1 VATKFCVNLCDSWRG
16 LKYVDAMKLGIRY
29 ETEYSYDEPVGFSPH
44 DIRLFPKGGRFVRV
58 RRLDFTTRPEATVRF
73 SHDVFDNTIASCFF
87 PERSP
92 ELHLRL
98 AIDLELE
105 KRDPFHFLLENY
117 AVDLPFTYERLL
129 LPILEPYRERRTS
142 KELQLP
148 RWLAPTRKK
157 PRSTVSALVEL
168 NQTIHEAIGYER
180 REEGIAREPTET
192 LWLGRGACRDV
203 AVLLAEIL
211 REMGLAA
218 RLASGYL
225 RETDAKSRRA
235 EGSLHAWTEV
245 FLPGA
250 GWIGLD
256 ATNGVFCNHN
266 FISTAVGLTPAD
278 ITPVS
283 GSYYH
288 KEEIPARMTSRL
300 ELLNL

>member
-1 VATKFCVNLCDSWRG
+1 MR
-16 LKYVDAMKLGIRY
+16 LGIRY
-29 ETEYSYDEPVGFSPH
+29 ETEYSYDRPVGFSPH
-44 DIRLFPKGGRFVRV
+44 DVRLFPKGSRFFRV
-58 RRLDFTTRPEATVRF
+58 RRLDFKTVPEATVRF
-73 SHDVFDNTIASCFF
+73 SQDVFDNTVASCFF
-87 PERSP
+87 PEDSP
-92 ELHLRL
+92 ELHLQL

-117 AVDLPFTYERLL
+117 AVDLPFNYEPLL
-129 LPILEPYRERRTS
+129 LPILEPYRERHS
-142 KELQLP
+142 SGALKVP
-148 RWLAPTRKK
+148 RWSQPTKEK
-157 PRSTVSALVEL
+157 TRSTVSALVEL
-168 NQTIHEAIGYER
+168 NQTIHECIGYER
-180 REEGIAREPTET
+180 REEGVAREPSET
-192 LWLGRGACRDV
+192 LRLGRGACRDV

-211 REMGLAA
+211 REMGLGA

-250 GWIGLD
+250 GWVGLD

-266 FISTAVGLTPAD
+266 FISAAVGLTPAD
-278 ITPVS
+278 ITPIS

-288 KEEIPARMTSRL
+288 KEQIPVRMASRL